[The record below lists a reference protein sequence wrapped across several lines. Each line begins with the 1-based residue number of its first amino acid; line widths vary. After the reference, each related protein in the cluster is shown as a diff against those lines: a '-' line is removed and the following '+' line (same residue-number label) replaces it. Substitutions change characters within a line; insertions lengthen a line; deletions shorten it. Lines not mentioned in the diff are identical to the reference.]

1 MSHCHPRLRDT
12 TWDARYL
19 SIESRG
25 FTRDSLSWGPFYSHS
40 LVNFKYFNAAEGLV
54 NANSKQET
62 IWRDSLN
69 KRRRRTYGHGTEWID
84 ESRSLFR
91 HFGKP
96 TRHYG
101 ESSHHPPQPKQDHAR
116 HGTAIYILPGASGHS
131 SDTEHSACYSGGHS
145 SSFGSWQ
152 RRKLAR
158 RSATTSSRH
167 TSSSRAAT
175 FRFTFPARGEH
186 NSHQHTDTASSSI
199 EFQHTVDGGE
209 PKTASFERSV
219 FAWVRQRER
228 CCTAG
233 RSSYPVHFTRGA
245 HSD

>member
-1 MSHCHPRLRDT
+1 MFIQNLKYALKTKFLKSLNGPMLLISFLIFSLSESVMSHYHPRLRDT

-25 FTRDSLSWGPFYSHS
+25 FTRDSLSWGSFTRTR
-40 LVNFKYFNAAEGLV
+40 LWTLNTLTLRKYLLTPY
-54 NANSKQET
+54 SKQET

-91 HFGKP
+91 HLGKP

-116 HGTAIYILPGASGHS
+116 HGTVIYILPGASGHS
-131 SDTEHSACYSGGHS
+131 SDTEHSACYSGDHS
-145 SSFGSWQ
+145 SFFGSWQ

-158 RSATTSSRH
+158 RSATTSSRP

-186 NSHQHTDTASSSI
+186 NS
-199 EFQHTVDGGE
+199 
-209 PKTASFERSV
+209 
-219 FAWVRQRER
+219 
-228 CCTAG
+228 
-233 RSSYPVHFTRGA
+233 Y
-245 HSD
+245 